1 MVSRKAALQ
10 TEGVPTGGLRI
21 RLLGIGLGLAV
32 IGAGFI
38 AIAIWP
44 FLLPAIAD
52 LRAGNTAIFTAT
64 RGAGITWLHV
74 YAFRDHPTDFAIGIL
89 SKFLGAIAFG
99 GLGLFLSLG
108 GLFRAFGPADIQ
120 FSPRARRMTT
130 AWIYG
135 SIAAFILYLVLW
147 VFPYLL
153 RYGVLS

>member
-1 MVSRKAALQ
+1 MVPKKAALQ
-10 TEGVPTGGLRI
+10 TEGAATGGLRI

-52 LRAGNTAIFTAT
+52 LRAGHTVLFTAT
-64 RGAGITWLHV
+64 KAGVTWSHV
-74 YAFRDHPTDFAIGIL
+74 YTLRDHPADFTVGVLTKIL
-89 SKFLGAIAFG
+89 GGIAFG
-99 GLGLFLSLG
+99 GLGLFLSVG
-108 GLFRAFGPADIQ
+108 GLLRAFGPADIR
-120 FSPRARRMTT
+120 FGPRGRRMTT

-135 SIAAFILYLVLW
+135 SLAAFILYLVLW